1 MLPRAAGLAQFFAN
15 GACAGKGK
23 CLNERLREVECREL
37 PFEEEELMMILW
49 KFDKMELRAT
59 KMAGEF
65 LNGKMNETE
74 RNERAKEGSCPGI
87 KNGCCVGRM
96 SIAEE

>member
-37 PFEEEELMMILW
+37 PFEEGLMMMSG
-49 KFDKMELRAT
+49 KCDKMELRAA
-59 KMAGEF
+59 KMAGDSS
-65 LNGKMNETE
+65 T
-74 RNERAKEGSCPGI
+74 AK
-87 KNGCCVGRM
+87 
-96 SIAEE
+96 